1 MIPAASGLGEAESVT
16 AALTGPKT
24 IVVRLNGRNMS
35 ILHGELMGQIMGL
48 IQSSAGS
55 KEVRIYSDLLNSVRI
70 IEDSRSS
77 ISQVARLQ
85 NMNGRSYYRW
95 MLDLAKEIRTAVYYT
110 KGHAN
115 EVTLASLLNY
125 EADYY
130 ASKSRKVA
138 NSMHLAPI
146 PTF

>member
-1 MIPAASGLGEAESVT
+1 MIPAASRLGEAKSVT

-55 KEVRIYSDLLNSVRI
+55 KEARIYSDLLNSVRI

-77 ISQVARLQ
+77 ISQVARLR
-85 NMNGRSYYRW
+85 NRSFILS
-95 MLDLAKEIRTAVYYT
+95 MDVGPS
-110 KGHAN
+110 KGN
-115 EVTLASLLNY
+115 SNSSLL
-125 EADYY
+125 
-130 ASKSRKVA
+130 
-138 NSMHLAPI
+138 H
-146 PTF
+146 